1 MRPEAH
7 NLPKQHLPKLLPD
20 FSVDDVLDIDF
31 AELKKLGVKHL
42 LFDLDLTLRN
52 PHANELEASIITYLT
67 EERAKHGFAS
77 LDLATNNMRDLSRF
91 SEPLSA
97 RVFQPFR
104 RGVRL
109 VRKPNPAYFTHILRQ
124 LDAQPQEVAMIGDKA
139 LFDVAGG
146 NVSGML
152 TILVAPRGEDPLHDK
167 VLFIR
172 FREKRLLKKA
182 RAALA
187 LAKAAHTS

>member
-1 MRPEAH
+1 MQPEAH

-31 AELKKLGVKHL
+31 AKLKKLGVKHL

-67 EERAKHGFAS
+67 EERAKHGFKS
-77 LDLATNNMRDLSRF
+77 LDLATNNMRNLNRF
-91 SEPLSA
+91 SEPLGA

-104 RGVRL
+104 RGVLL
-109 VRKPNPAYFTHILRQ
+109 VRKPNPAYFAHILQQ
-124 LDAQPQEVAMIGDKA
+124 LNARPQEVAMIGDKA

-146 NVSGML
+146 NASGML
-152 TILVAPRGEDPLHDK
+152 TILVAPRGDDPLHDK